1 MVCIDEAFKQNVGIR
16 LKQLRKKYKY
26 SINILSEK
34 LSNEYFL
41 NIDEKTIRRYEKGDF
56 LPKID
61 NLIVFAELFNT
72 TLDYLV
78 FGRETSD
85 DNSFT
90 WFDTLKRLNRL
101 IYSLV
106 LIPELEENK
115 DSLYYHKYFFLS
127 SDEELKLY
135 IDKLVNFMG
144 SKKYMFDYRSF
155 SPYFDIHDMDALIQ
169 EFSEFK
175 EKLVPSETRLKTVLY
190 KLGINPSEYH
200 ENRIKEIKEKRNYN
214 RTFTEN

>member
-1 MVCIDEAFKQNVGIR
+1 MWTN
-16 LKQLRKKYKY
+16 L
-26 SINILSEK
+26 SILIII
-34 LSNEYFL
+34 Y
-41 NIDEKTIRRYEKGDF
+41 RRYEKGDF